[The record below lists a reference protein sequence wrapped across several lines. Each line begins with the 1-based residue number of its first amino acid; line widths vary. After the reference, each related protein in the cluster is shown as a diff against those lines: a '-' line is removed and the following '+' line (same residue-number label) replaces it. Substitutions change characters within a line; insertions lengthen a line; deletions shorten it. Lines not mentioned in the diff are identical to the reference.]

1 MELKYILGKLIKE
14 MNRDNLEMFALVSI
28 FIISLLGLTPAVSA
42 GPSDDNHIHV
52 DQVNMGDNFDL
63 TIDQFGFGNMIRF
76 SADHDNN
83 TINLLQVG
91 NNMYIGYTDAWGS
104 GYNWGGDLDGL
115 RNEVDIRQKCS
126 FQTCNDSDFQFHIWG
141 DDNEVVFGQGYEN
154 NNSLTPN
161 WNYDGTEPGGNF
173 VRLDIHGDDNK
184 FKGSQKQDSSS
195 INHSIIANIYA
206 DNNDVYVKQMQN
218 GNKSLTLNIYND
230 WNEVDI
236 IQKKNGAHT
245 ATITLTGT
253 NPTDLFLTQTG
264 NTTQTY
270 SLYQNCV
277 TVGGCSVSIS
287 QGN

>member
-1 MELKYILGKLIKE
+1 LVQETELKLL
-14 MNRDNLEMFALVSI
+14 L
-28 FIISLLGLTPAVSA
+28 ISLISLFSLSAIA

-52 DQVNMGDNFDL
+52 EQVQTGDNFDL
-63 TIDQFGFGNMIRF
+63 TIDQFGF
-76 SADHDNN
+76 
-83 TINLLQVG
+83 
-91 NNMYIGYTDAWGS
+91 
-104 GYNWGGDLDGL
+104 
-115 RNEVDIRQKCS
+115 DIRQKCS
-126 FQTCNDSDFQFHIWG
+126 YATCNETDFQFHIWG

-161 WNYDGTEPGGNF
+161 WNYDGNEPGGNF

-195 INHSIIANIYA
+195 ISHSITANIYA

-218 GNKSLTLNIYND
+218 GNKTLTLNIYND

-236 IQKKNGAHT
+236 IQRKNGAHT
-245 ATITLTGT
+245 ALTGT

-264 NTTQTY
+264 NTAQTY
-270 SLYQNCV
+270 SLSQNCV
-277 TVGGCSVSIS
+277 TAGGCSVSIT

>member
-1 MELKYILGKLIKE
+1 MKEETQDKLELAGLIT
-14 MNRDNLEMFALVSI
+14 MFVL
-28 FIISLLGLTPAVSA
+28 SLIGLTPNVYG
-42 GPSDDNHIHV
+42 GPSDDNHIHIE
-52 DQVNMGDNFDL
+52 QVNMGDNFYL
-63 TIDQFGFGNMIRF
+63 NIDQFGFANMVRF
-76 SADHDNN
+76 SADHNN
-83 TINLLQVG
+83 NSLNLLQVG
-91 NNMYIGYTDAWGS
+91 NNMYIGYTDTWGS
-104 GYNWGGDLDGL
+104 GYNWGGDLDGVG
-115 RNEVDIRQKCS
+115 NEVDVRQKCS
-126 FQTCNDSDFQFHIWG
+126 YASCNETDFQFHIWG
-141 DDNEVVFGQGYEN
+141 DDNQVVFGQGYEN
-154 NNSLTPN
+154 GNSLTPT
-161 WNYDGTEPGGNF
+161 WNYDNNEPGGNF

-218 GNKSLTLNIYND
+218 GSKSLTLNIYND

-270 SLYQNCV
+270 SLSQNCV
-277 TVGGCSVSIS
+277 TAGGCSVSIT

>member
-1 MELKYILGKLIKE
+1 MKEETQDKLELAGLIT
-14 MNRDNLEMFALVSI
+14 MFVL
-28 FIISLLGLTPAVSA
+28 SLIGLTPNVYG
-42 GPSDDNHIHV
+42 GPSDDNHIHIE
-52 DQVNMGDNFDL
+52 QVNMGDNFYL
-63 TIDQFGFGNMIRF
+63 NIDQFGFANMVRF
-76 SADHDNN
+76 SADHNN
-83 TINLLQVG
+83 NSLNLLQVG
-91 NNMYIGYTDAWGS
+91 NNMYIGYTDTWGS
-104 GYNWGGDLDGL
+104 GYNWGGDLDGVG
-115 RNEVDIRQKCS
+115 NEVDVRQKCS
-126 FQTCNDSDFQFHIWG
+126 YATCNETDFQFHIWG

-154 NNSLTPN
+154 GNSLTPN
-161 WNYDGTEPGGNF
+161 WNYDNNEPGGNF

-270 SLYQNCV
+270 SLSQNCV

>member
-1 MELKYILGKLIKE
+1 MKEETQDKLELAGLIT
-14 MNRDNLEMFALVSI
+14 MFVL
-28 FIISLLGLTPAVSA
+28 SLIGLTPNVYG
-42 GPSDDNHIHV
+42 GPSDDNHIHIE
-52 DQVNMGDNFDL
+52 QVNMGDNFYL
-63 TIDQFGFGNMIRF
+63 NIDQFGFANMVRF
-76 SADHDNN
+76 SADHNN
-83 TINLLQVG
+83 NSLNLLQVG
-91 NNMYIGYTDAWGS
+91 NNMYIGYTDTWGS
-104 GYNWGGDLDGL
+104 GYNWGGDLDGVG
-115 RNEVDIRQKCS
+115 NEVDVRQKCS
-126 FQTCNDSDFQFHIWG
+126 YATCNETDFQFHIWG
-141 DDNEVVFGQGYEN
+141 DDNQVVFGQGYEN
-154 NNSLTPN
+154 GNSLTPT
-161 WNYDGTEPGGNF
+161 WNYDNNEPGGNF

-218 GNKSLTLNIYND
+218 GSKSLTLNIYND

-270 SLYQNCV
+270 SLSQNCV
-277 TVGGCSVSIS
+277 TAGGCSVSIT

>member
-1 MELKYILGKLIKE
+1 MKYLLGRLIKE

-218 GNKSLTLNIYND
+218 GSKSLTLNIYND

-270 SLYQNCV
+270 SLSQNCV
-277 TVGGCSVSIS
+277 TAGGCSVSIT

>member
-1 MELKYILGKLIKE
+1 
-14 MNRDNLEMFALVSI
+14 
-28 FIISLLGLTPAVSA
+28 
-42 GPSDDNHIHV
+42 
-52 DQVNMGDNFDL
+52 
-63 TIDQFGFGNMIRF
+63 
-76 SADHDNN
+76 
-83 TINLLQVG
+83 
-91 NNMYIGYTDAWGS
+91 
-104 GYNWGGDLDGL
+104 
-115 RNEVDIRQKCS
+115 
-126 FQTCNDSDFQFHIWG
+126 
-141 DDNEVVFGQGYEN
+141 
-154 NNSLTPN
+154 
-161 WNYDGTEPGGNF
+161 
-173 VRLDIHGDDNK
+173 
-184 FKGSQKQDSSS
+184 
-195 INHSIIANIYA
+195 
-206 DNNDVYVKQMQN
+206 MQN

>member
-1 MELKYILGKLIKE
+1 MKEETQDKLELAGLIT
-14 MNRDNLEMFALVSI
+14 MFVL
-28 FIISLLGLTPAVSA
+28 SLIGLTPNVYG
-42 GPSDDNHIHV
+42 GPSDDNHIHIE
-52 DQVNMGDNFDL
+52 QVNMGDNFYL
-63 TIDQFGFGNMIRF
+63 NIDQFGFANMVRF
-76 SADHDNN
+76 SADHNN
-83 TINLLQVG
+83 NSLNLLQVG
-91 NNMYIGYTDAWGS
+91 NNMYIGYTDTWGS
-104 GYNWGGDLDGL
+104 GYNWGGDLDGVG
-115 RNEVDIRQKCS
+115 NEVDVRQKCS
-126 FQTCNDSDFQFHIWG
+126 YATCNETDFQFHIWG

-154 NNSLTPN
+154 GNSLTPN
-161 WNYDGTEPGGNF
+161 WNYDNNEPGGNF

-236 IQKKNGAHT
+236 IQRKNGAHT

-270 SLYQNCV
+270 SLSQNCV
-277 TVGGCSVSIS
+277 TAGGCSVSIT